1 MSDSCSEV
9 ALVTLPNSSANNSLI
24 EFLLPSLNPSP
35 DAAHSA
41 RPPEMNR
48 RKFTEVRRNPR
59 GGFLAPKEAV
69 AVKTWFRLR
78 HCHARRVAPSWLRDG
93 SRSLF
98 VGSSCLQDA
107 RHGLQRPPKTANMAS
122 EGLPSRAKMVSKST
136 FFGFLMFLKH
146 PKSNFYWKTHRFFNI
161 FENHSRAEKCQFG
174 DHLGATWEALRGHVG
189 HLGRPL
195 EAMSG
200 VLEAT

>member
-1 MSDSCSEV
+1 MSDSCSQV

-24 EFLLPSLNPSP
+24 EFLLPSP

-48 RKFTEVRRNPR
+48 RKFAKVRRNPH
-59 GGFLAPKEAV
+59 GGFLSPKEAV
-69 AVKTWFRLR
+69 AVKTWFRLC

-122 EGLPSRAKMVSKST
+122 EGLPSGAKMISKST
-136 FFGFLMFLKH
+136 FFGFMIIFK
-146 PKSNFYWKTHRFFNI
+146 NI
-161 FENHSRAEKCQFG
+161 EK
-174 DHLGATWEALRGHVG
+174 ALRFPINIAF
-189 HLGRPL
+189 RRF
-195 EAMSG
+195 
-200 VLEAT
+200 